1 MRKIMVVAAAAT
13 VLLAACGDDA
23 NPAKDAAD
31 VAEINAMHD
40 MPPVEA
46 LTPES
51 IAYSD
56 VEKFGLTGAGCSF
69 APDGGIAV
77 VFIGQEEH
85 GYMLQDGKVVE
96 FAPDKGSAALPVTG
110 YEKYDGKEYAV
121 ALKVTGEP
129 GEGITASQY
138 PGSMTV
144 TDSKGRVVYDKTGTL
159 GCGS

>member
-1 MRKIMVVAAAAT
+1 MRKMMVAATAM
-13 VLLAACGDDA
+13 VLLAGCGDEA

-40 MPPVEA
+40 MPAVQP

-56 VEKFGLTGAGCSF
+56 VEKFGLSGAGCSF

-77 VFIGQEEH
+77 VFIGQGEH
-85 GYMLQDGKVVE
+85 GYMLQNGKVVD
-96 FAPDKGSAALPVTG
+96 FAPDKGSARLPVAG
-110 YEKYDGKEYAV
+110 YEKYDGKEFAV

-129 GEGITASQY
+129 GDGITASQY

-144 TDSKGRVVYDKTGTL
+144 TDSKGRVVYDKKGAL

>member
-1 MRKIMVVAAAAT
+1 MRKMMVAATALA
-13 VLLAACGDDA
+13 LLAACGNEA

-40 MPPVEA
+40 MPPVQA
-46 LTPES
+46 LSPES

-56 VEKFGLTGAGCSF
+56 VEKFGLNGAGCSF

-77 VFIGQEEH
+77 VFIGQGEH
-85 GYMLQDGKVVE
+85 GYMLQDDQVVE
-96 FAPDKGSAALPVTG
+96 FAPDKGSAPLPVAG
-110 YEKYDGKEYAV
+110 YEQYDGKEYAV

-129 GEGITASQY
+129 GDGITASQY
-138 PGSMTV
+138 PGRMTV